1 MEIGAFCAGT
11 GINRAMTEVL
21 IELPSEVAEAVAQK
35 AAELGTTSNRLLSDL
50 VENAVTEMGEHANDE
65 DWKFR

>member
-1 MEIGAFCAGT
+1 MEIGALCAAMGV
-11 GINRAMTEVL
+11 NQAMTEVL

-50 VENAVTEMGEHANDE
+50 VENAVTEMGEHADNE